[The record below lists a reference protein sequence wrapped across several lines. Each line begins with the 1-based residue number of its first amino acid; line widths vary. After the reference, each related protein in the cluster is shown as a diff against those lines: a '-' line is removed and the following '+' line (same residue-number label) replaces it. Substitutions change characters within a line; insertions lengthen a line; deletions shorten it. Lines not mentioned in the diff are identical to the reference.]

1 MIEKLKQKEM
11 DDFRCLSGTLEEP
24 IGVFN
29 GACDSKAVKSKVDS
43 ESAKPKSVIEGDF

>member
-1 MIEKLKQKEM
+1 VILKKIKNGGVV
-11 DDFRCLSGTLEEP
+11 RCLFGTLEEP

-29 GACDSKAVKSKVDS
+29 GACYSKAVKSKVDS